1 MNGLTTRELRHEL
14 YVQGVQNEIIFVDTG
29 DEFVYVIDKVTHEP
43 LEATGGNLTI
53 RCSVFDHTLPPR
65 ELDPLTSM
73 DDRASVAESML
84 DQYSLLRSNLKI
96 REAIH
101 RQLHDRQ
108 GSPSERTRAAYDLVV
123 QAQAELD
130 QVKYEILSL
139 MGVDS

>member
-1 MNGLTTRELRHEL
+1 MNGLTTRELRHQL
-14 YVQGVQNEIIFVDTG
+14 YVHGVQNEIIFVDTG
-29 DEFVYVIDKVTHEP
+29 DEFVYIVDKVTHEP
-43 LEATGGNLTI
+43 LEGGKGNLTL
-53 RCSVFDHTLPPR
+53 RCAVFDHTLPKA

-84 DQYSLLRSNLKI
+84 EQYALLRSNLKI

-101 RQLHDRQ
+101 RQLHDR
-108 GSPSERTRAAYDLVV
+108 GAGPARTQTAYDAIV

-130 QVKYEILSL
+130 QCKYEIMEL